1 MPPRA
6 RSGSIAPA
14 RRNSSAGSTKLS
26 SAAAAAAAAPA
37 PALVPRRAFPT
48 ATRRISSDDVEAE
61 AGAGSLPRAAAAAAV
76 AANTAA
82 KKKLP
87 SSLQSSGGG
96 LSAFFLIV
104 VVAALLLAMLAA
116 VAKTE
121 RGELWIVVIWM
132 RIRIFFIYFIEVT
145 ERRSTFSYCAL
156 TGWVPCG
163 NGCMPG
169 GSVCCDHDSSFFST
183 YYCEAGWTCVGDQKC
198 HKWL

>member
-26 SAAAAAAAAPA
+26 SAAAAAPAAPA

-48 ATRRISSDDVEAE
+48 A
-61 AGAGSLPRAAAAAAV
+61 
-76 AANTAA
+76 A

-87 SSLQSSGGG
+87 SSSQSSGGG

-183 YYCEAGWTCVGDQKC
+183 YYCEAGWTCVGDQTC